1 MTTISRDNAIE
12 KLARNQLSKCLE
24 DHELYGDTTVLY
36 SFITGESKAYNLL
49 TDEQLETEYLEDF
62 DIEVKIS
69 WHTKRY

>member
-1 MTTISRDNAIE
+1 MTILLREDAIE
-12 KLARNQLSKCLE
+12 KLATNQLSKCLE

-62 DIEVKIS
+62 GIKVII
-69 WHTKRY
+69 R

>member
-12 KLARNQLSKCLE
+12 KLANNQLSKCLE
-24 DHELYGDTTVLY
+24 DHELYGDTTVLC

-62 DIEVKIS
+62 NIEVTIS
-69 WHTKRY
+69 

>member
-12 KLARNQLSKCLE
+12 ILASNQLSKCLE

-49 TDEQLETEYLEDF
+49 TNEQLETEYLEDF
-62 DIEVKIS
+62 DIKVTIS
-69 WHTKRY
+69 

>member
-1 MTTISRDNAIE
+1 MKTMSRGNAIE

-24 DHELYGDTTVLY
+24 DHELYRDTTVLC

-62 DIEVKIS
+62 DIEVTIS
-69 WHTKRY
+69 